1 MTDWLNGVRIR
12 TRLWILAGLAALA
25 VAVVALVAIRTLGE
39 AVLEEKQL
47 KTRHVVET
55 AWSLL
60 SHYESRAQRG
70 ELTREA
76 AQQAA
81 VAALR
86 ALRYGA
92 DDYVWINDMR
102 PSMVMHP
109 FKPELDGKD
118 LSQNADPSGKRLF
131 VEFVRVVKERGEG
144 LVDYQWPKPG
154 LATPAPKVSYVK
166 GFAPWGWIVGSGI
179 YVDDVQAE
187 TARAAATLGTLALA
201 ILAVL
206 LGMSWWVSRSVTAP
220 LSLTAQALR
229 DMSAGEA
236 DLRRRLEVR
245 GRNEVA
251 DLAGAF
257 NAFVER
263 FAGLVRDAGV
273 STAAVSTAAESYR
286 AETAESRD
294 VNDLQRVE
302 TEQIAAAVT
311 EMAATAG
318 EVARSAASAASA
330 SERADAESRAGRT
343 RVDETLRSVGGLA
356 ADVGAAGETIARVE
370 ANTREIGAV
379 LDVIRGVAEQT
390 NLLALN
396 AAIEAA
402 RAGEQGR
409 GFAVVADE
417 VRALASRTQHSTAEI
432 QSMIAAL
439 QQGAQAAAQTMG
451 RSQASAQA
459 TLDVA
464 RQAVQSLEAIAEAV
478 GTMRDMST
486 QIATAAE
493 EQSVVAQDIDARLG
507 RISELSTRAAGAT
520 ERAAQTAQTLAAQG
534 AELSGLMARFKV

>member
-1 MTDWLNGVRIR
+1 
-12 TRLWILAGLAALA
+12 
-25 VAVVALVAIRTLGE
+25 
-39 AVLEEKQL
+39 
-47 KTRHVVET
+47 
-55 AWSLL
+55 
-60 SHYESRAQRG
+60 
-70 ELTREA
+70 
-76 AQQAA
+76 
-81 VAALR
+81 
-86 ALRYGA
+86 
-92 DDYVWINDMR
+92 
-102 PSMVMHP
+102 MVMHP

-118 LSQNADPSGKRLF
+118 LSQNTDPTGKRLF

-154 LATPAPKVSYVK
+154 SSAPAPKVSYVK
-166 GFAPWGWIVGSGI
+166 GFAPWGWVIGSGI
-179 YVDDVQAE
+179 YVDDVQAR
-187 TARAAATLGTLALA
+187 TASLASTLALVA
-201 ILAVL
+201 AGVLAVL
-206 LGMSWWVSRSVTAP
+206 LAVAWGVSRSITGP
-220 LSLTAQALR
+220 LCLTVKALR
-229 DMSAGEA
+229 EMGEGEG
-236 DLRRRLEVR
+236 DLRRRLELR
-245 GRNEVA
+245 GKDEVA
-251 DLAGAF
+251 ELAGAF

-263 FAGLVRDAGV
+263 FAGLVRAAGT

-286 AETAESRD
+286 SETGESRD

-330 SERADAESRAGRT
+330 SERADGESRAGRA
-343 RVDETLRSVGGLA
+343 RVDETLRAVGGLA

-439 QQGAQAAAQTMG
+439 QQGAQTAAQTMG

-464 RQAVQSLEAIAEAV
+464 RQAVQSLDAISEAV

-507 RISELSTRAAGAT
+507 RISELSARAAGAT
-520 ERAAQTAQTLAAQG
+520 ERAAQTAETLASQG